1 MDAGRRG
8 NDRAAA
14 DFDRLLLGVGRTGVA
29 QPVDQDTM
37 NQIVPNENAAP
48 VIRVLAVPL
57 SQKFCSYCATRLDV
71 HQAARGSICSDP
83 ACRKKQVLAE
93 AKLRRETE
101 AADVQRIAVEF
112 RARMAPTLGVADP
125 SSLALGVVPH
135 FSRAVVKLPR
145 ARRMEF
151 RAHLVRIV
159 RQAFEEKLDTSD
171 VSMLAEELSVA
182 VQPPPEFPE
191 GGPGCA
197 TCRGHCCRVAGTH
210 AFLNATVVRSFLV
223 RNPGMSQRAVV
234 RAFLSQL
241 PKMSFDYSCV
251 YHGRHGCVLPR
262 EMRAGI
268 CNYYYCQGLQ
278 ELRETLASSGRRP
291 VLMVSIAGEKVGRA
305 ALLKPEGERVLV
317 QKIRV
322 GKP

>member
-1 MDAGRRG
+1 MAQRSKFVTMSHFVEKQDAGQPS
-8 NDRAAA
+8 
-14 DFDRLLLGVGRTGVA
+14 RT
-29 QPVDQDTM
+29 P
-37 NQIVPNENAAP
+37 AP
-48 VIRVLAVPL
+48 CL
-57 SQKFCSYCATRLDV
+57 SQKSCAFCGTRLDV
-71 HQAARGSICSDP
+71 HQAARGGICANP
-83 ACRKKQVLAE
+83 TCRTKHVVQLA
-93 AKLRRETE
+93 AQRRQGEV
-101 AADVQRIAVEF
+101 ANVQRAAVEF
-112 RARMAPTLGVADP
+112 RARVAPSLGVTDPQSLTLGI
-125 SSLALGVVPH
+125 VPH
-135 FSRAVVKLPR
+135 FDRSVVNLPR
-145 ARRMEF
+145 ARRLEF

-159 RQAFEEKLDTSD
+159 RQAFEEKLETSD
-171 VSMLAEELSVA
+171 VSMLTEELSVA

-210 AFLNATVVRSFLV
+210 AFLNATVVRSFLI

-305 ALLKPEGERVLV
+305 ALLKPDGERVLV